1 MNGKEDTETG
11 ISNEDRNQ
19 AAHTHTHTHTI
30 DAGTL
35 DKVTSG
41 IEISLV

>member
-1 MNGKEDTETG
+1 MVKRTLKQVFLMKTG
-11 ISNEDRNQ
+11 TKL
-19 AAHTHTHTHTI
+19 HTHTHTHTI